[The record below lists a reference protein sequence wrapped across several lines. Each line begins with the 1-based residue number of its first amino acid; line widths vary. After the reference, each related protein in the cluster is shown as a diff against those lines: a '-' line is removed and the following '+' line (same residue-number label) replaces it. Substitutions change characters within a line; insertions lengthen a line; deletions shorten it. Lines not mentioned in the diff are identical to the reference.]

1 MTIAYILCIM
11 YVVVKIEKRR
21 DEMGN
26 IEDFVREVHRV
37 TGYTGRELMETA
49 YFTLML
55 MGDFAG
61 NK

>member
-1 MTIAYILCIM
+1 
-11 YVVVKIEKRR
+11 
-21 DEMGN
+21 MGN

-55 MGDFAG
+55 MGDFVG
-61 NK
+61 NKEAADYFEKRMMEYAQ